1 MKGKESQERKK
12 VMTNKELFCEYC
24 NEMRVTTPK
33 VTEITHMIKGEEIS
47 VTVNV
52 PLCSEC
58 RCELSDL
65 DVEEYHHDLA
75 LKEYRRR
82 KGLLH
87 TNQIKAIREK
97 YGLSQRAFARALGF
111 AEPTINRYELGALQ
125 DTIHN
130 NILVLVN
137 DSSVMLKMASL
148 NKGNLTEKEFSA
160 LIETLNKNKS
170 DIPSETHQDGIIG
183 SIVKNLDRLNKKVD
197 ELLKDSKRSTHTH
210 SLRTQS
216 DYDWQIESLPK
227 VRTNPFEPRR
237 SFESEPSFSNWDV
250 TFFQPDNRR

>member
-1 MKGKESQERKK
+1 
-12 VMTNKELFCEYC
+12 MTKKELFCEDC
-24 NEMRVTTPK
+24 RGMRATTPK
-33 VTEITHMIKGEEIS
+33 VTEISHTIRGEEIT

-52 PLCSEC
+52 PFCSEC
-58 RCELSDL
+58 GCELSDL

-82 KGLLH
+82 KGLLY
-87 TNQIKAIREK
+87 TDQIKAIREK

-125 DTIHN
+125 DTLHN

-148 NKGNLTEKEFSA
+148 NKDNLSEKEFTT
-160 LIETLNKNKS
+160 LVETLNTIKS
-170 DIPSETHQDGIIG
+170 DRPSETQQDGIIG
-183 SIVKNLDRLNKKVD
+183 YMVKNLDRLNRKVD
-197 ELLKDSKRSTHTH
+197 ELLKDSKRATH
-210 SLRTQS
+210 SHGLKIQP
-216 DYDWQIESLPK
+216 DHEWQIEALPK

-237 SFESEPSFSNWDV
+237 SFELEPSFSNWDE
-250 TFFQPDNRR
+250 TFLQLDNGR